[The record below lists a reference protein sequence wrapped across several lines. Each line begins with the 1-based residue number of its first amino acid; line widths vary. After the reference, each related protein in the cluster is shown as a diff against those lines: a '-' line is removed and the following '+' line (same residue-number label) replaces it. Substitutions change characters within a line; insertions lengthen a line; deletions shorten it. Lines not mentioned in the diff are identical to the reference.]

1 MNRLRSVGLWVFTL
15 LLSAFFA
22 VQGFVKLAGSPA
34 WVSRFR
40 GWGYP
45 DHFYLVVG
53 SAELLGAVLLLIP
66 GLARFGALLLMVIM
80 AGAAVTHI
88 LHREPQVMTT
98 IVLLVLLSLVL
109 YLRRGAAQFWYSG
122 RKINL
127 DVPGV
132 TR

>member
-1 MNRLRSVGLWVFTL
+1 L
-15 LLSAFFA
+15 LLAALFA

-53 SAELLGAVLLLIP
+53 STEILAALLLLIP
-66 GLARFGALLLMVIM
+66 RLAKFGAQLLIVVM
-80 AGAAVTHI
+80 AGAAGTHI
-88 LHREPQVMTT
+88 LHHESQVMTT
-98 IVLLVLLSLVL
+98 IVLIVLLSLVL
-109 YLRRGAAQFWYSG
+109 YLRRGATRFWYSK

-127 DVPGV
+127 DAPVG